1 MIKLL
6 NTTVEEINKR
16 LSNKKIQRLSIDL
29 DSGTNYEILITP
41 LGNDWTTNKL
51 TGTDKTFFAIGIIN
65 YGCYP
70 FRLNNNIGAGYLAT
84 KLNLPFPE
92 AEELTKLLNKIK
104 VKFYDKE

>member
-16 LSNKKIQRLSIDL
+16 LSNKKIQRLSVDL
-29 DSGTNYEILITP
+29 ESGTHYEILITP
-41 LGNDWTTNKL
+41 LGNNWETNKL
-51 TGTDKTFFAIGIIN
+51 TGTDKTFFAIGVIN

-70 FRLNNNIGAGYLAT
+70 FKLNRYIGAEYLAT

-104 VKFYDKE
+104 VKFYDEK